1 MGLKNMERKRLNT
14 TLSGYH
20 LLMILSAVDFR
31 FHPKEDLVIKDF
43 LVSEFPFTI
52 DLDKQMEVISRLLP
66 DEWEAH
72 FDDCMYDF
80 ELEGTVEEK
89 TKVLDFAVQLIKA
102 DDIITKEENM
112 YVNKLFNA
120 WMPE

>member
-1 MGLKNMERKRLNT
+1 MERKRLNT

-66 DEWEAH
+66 DGKH
-72 FDDCMYDF
+72 ILMIVCTI
-80 ELEGTVEEK
+80 LNLR
-89 TKVLDFAVQLIKA
+89 VLLKRKQKC
-102 DDIITKEENM
+102 
-112 YVNKLFNA
+112 
-120 WMPE
+120 